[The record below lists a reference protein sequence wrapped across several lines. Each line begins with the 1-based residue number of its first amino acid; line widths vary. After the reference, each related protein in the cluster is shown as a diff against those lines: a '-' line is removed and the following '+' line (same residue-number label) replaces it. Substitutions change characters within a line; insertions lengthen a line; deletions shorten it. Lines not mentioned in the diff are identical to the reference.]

1 MIKTLATVYLTIS
14 ICFAGYS
21 QTSTAIRYKDK
32 LFQKI
37 TIQKNIAY
45 ADLIPE
51 GAKRKRYL
59 FDLYRATDDSAT
71 SKPLI
76 IWMHGGG
83 FKFGSKNQ
91 KSIRM
96 WSKRFAK
103 RGYLCAAI
111 NYRLSKKNPIR
122 NFDALVKGCYD
133 AMQDLSRATEF
144 FKTNA
149 RLFNID
155 TNKIILAGNSAGAI
169 IAIQAAYSSKA
180 QLSALTNS
188 IDSNVVS
195 PGEPANAVAII
206 NFWGAILDTTWL
218 QQANVPIVSVHGRKD
233 RIVPYKQNGNSL
245 FGSYIIHQKADSLGI
260 PNRLKT
266 YDRFGHELQKHFIP
280 LLRSRA
286 TKRRW
291 MQAAD
296 FSADFLYHEVLNNK
310 K

>member
-1 MIKTLATVYLTIS
+1 MIKSLAIVALIS
-14 ICFAGYS
+14 LCLAGYS
-21 QTSTAIRYKDK
+21 QTSTAVRYRDVV
-32 LFQKI
+32 FREI

-45 ADLIPE
+45 ADVIPE
-51 GAKRKRYL
+51 GSKRKRSL
-59 FDLYRATDDSAT
+59 FDLYQAREDSAS

-91 KSIRM
+91 KSTRM

-103 RGYLCAAI
+103 RGYICAAI
-111 NYRLSKKNPIR
+111 NYRLSKKNPLR

-133 AMQDLSRATEF
+133 AVQDLSRATHF

-149 RLFNID
+149 RRLKID
-155 TNKIILAGNSAGAI
+155 TSRIIFAGNSAGAI
-169 IAIQAAYSSKA
+169 IAIQAAYSTNA
-180 QLSALTNS
+180 QLSELAKS
-188 IDSNVVS
+188 IDSNVVFAA
-195 PGEPANAVAII
+195 PRANGAAII
-206 NFWGAILDTTWL
+206 NFWGAILDTTWV

-245 FGSYIIHQKADSLGI
+245 FGSYLIHQKADSLGI

-266 YDRFGHELQKHFIP
+266 YDRYGHELQKHFMP

-296 FSADFLYHEVLNNK
+296 FAAEFLYHELLK
-310 K
+310 